1 MGVYIFRPLNPI
13 IECKATIIVK
23 KNHKINFKSVI
34 DKLSIVL
41 EMEKRHSDKTI
52 EKCSNL
58 FKLKLRYLIN
68 EEVEK
73 WSIQNNGSLFKKI
86 ILDLGEIT
94 FENFEQ
100 QFIYR
105 LERELKRKTHEFTK
119 NIKQNI
125 DNDLSASKLVKSTSK
140 ISSISQHNLMTS
152 NTLYSEQSVIENI
165 DNYLKHGS
173 WKSPALWQQI
183 KDVEFS
189 YWLIEHVN
197 LQPQKWLP
205 MLAKHC
211 LQPTGLSRLI
221 QICQPDVLSMLCQLF
236 TKITTSEFVNSQ
248 AIINTKVTPEKLSL
262 AAEYYLLH
270 QMRYINATQQV
281 KTALQDINN
290 LTPVKSVTGNGN
302 SPLTP
307 DILETNTLMDVAQS
321 FSQHSMQTHHQI
333 NPVQLNYGLVK
344 NSGEQKHPILQNED
358 QHKVALKSVSPEQ
371 VLSIQHGSDNT
382 IPPQLSPSALPISNA
397 GCMIL
402 WPLLPTF
409 FRSFDLLDQN
419 RFTNLEAQREAV
431 CLLDWLI
438 WGEEEI
444 PAWRLTLNKVIC
456 GLPINEN
463 TLWRTPEPKQQIAIN
478 QWLEKTIVQLPAWK
492 KMGTNDVRHLFL
504 QRSGEL
510 SELNGMTNI
519 HIKPEVYDALISEWP
534 WPINMASFSWLKQ
547 PITLTWL

>member
-34 DKLSIVL
+34 DKLSIVI
-41 EMEKRHSDKTI
+41 EMEKCHSEKTI

-58 FKLKLRYLIN
+58 FKSKLRYLIN

-73 WSIQNNGSLFKKI
+73 WLIQNNDSALKKI

-94 FENFEQ
+94 FEDFERK
-100 QFIYR
+100 FIYR
-105 LERELKRKTHEFTK
+105 LERELKNKTHEFTK

-125 DNDLSASKLVKSTSK
+125 DNDLSASIKIKSTSNM
-140 ISSISQHNLMTS
+140 SSMSQHNLMTF
-152 NTLYSEQSVIENI
+152 NTLHSEQSVLENI
-165 DNYLKHGS
+165 DNYLKHGG
-173 WKSPALWQQI
+173 WKSPDLRQQI
-183 KDVEFS
+183 KDIEFS

-236 TKITTSEFVNSQ
+236 TETTTSEFVNSQ
-248 AIINTKVTPEKLSL
+248 TIINTKVTPEKLSL
-262 AAEYYLLH
+262 AAEYYLLY

-290 LTPVKSVTGNGN
+290 LTPMKSVTGNGN
-302 SPLTP
+302 SPFTP

-321 FSQHSMQTHHQI
+321 FSQHSIQMHHQI
-333 NPVQLNYGLVK
+333 NPVQLNYDLVK

-358 QHKVALKSVSPEQ
+358 QHKIALKSAPPEQ

-382 IPPQLSPSALPISNA
+382 IYPQLSSLALPISNA

-419 RFTNLEAQREAV
+419 RFTRLEAQREAV
-431 CLLDWLI
+431 CLLAWLI

-456 GLPINEN
+456 GLPINDN

-492 KMGTNDVRHLFL
+492 KMGINDVRHLFL

-510 SELNGMTNI
+510 SELNGIANI
-519 HIKPEVYDALISEWP
+519 YIKPEVYDALLGEWP

-547 PITLTWL
+547 PITMTWL

>member
-1 MGVYIFRPLNPI
+1 M
-13 IECKATIIVK
+13 K

-41 EMEKRHSDKTI
+41 EMEKCHSDKII

-58 FKLKLRYLIN
+58 FKSKLRHLIN
-68 EEVEK
+68 EEVGK
-73 WSIQNNGSLFKKI
+73 WSIQKNGSLFKKI

-100 QFIYR
+100 QFICR
-105 LERELKRKTHEFTK
+105 LEIELKNKTHEFTQ

-125 DNDLSASKLVKSTSK
+125 DNDLFSSKVVKSMSK
-140 ISSISQHNLMTS
+140 IPSISQYYFMTS

-197 LQPQKWLP
+197 LQPQQWLP

-221 QICQPDVLSMLCQLF
+221 QICQPDVLSRLCQLF
-236 TKITTSEFVNSQ
+236 TETTTSECVNSQ
-248 AIINTKVTPEKLSL
+248 TIINTKVTPEKLSL

-290 LTPVKSVTGNGN
+290 LTPVKSVTGNSS

-307 DILETNTLMDVAQS
+307 DIFETNTLMGVAQS
-321 FSQHSMQTHHQI
+321 FSPHSMQTNYQI
-333 NPVQLNYGLVK
+333 NPIQLNYGLVK

-358 QHKVALKSVSPEQ
+358 QHKVALKSAPPEQ

-382 IPPQLSPSALPISNA
+382 IHPQLSPSVLPISNA

-419 RFTNLEAQREAV
+419 RFTRLEAQREAV

-456 GLPINEN
+456 GLPINDN

-492 KMGTNDVRHLFL
+492 KMGINDVRHLFL
-504 QRSGEL
+504 QRPGEL
-510 SELNGMTNI
+510 SELNGIANI
-519 HIKPEVYDALISEWP
+519 HIKPEVYDALLGEWP

-547 PITLTWL
+547 PITMTWL

>member
-41 EMEKRHSDKTI
+41 EMEKCHSDKII

-58 FKLKLRYLIN
+58 FKSKLRHLIN
-68 EEVEK
+68 EEVGK
-73 WSIQNNGSLFKKI
+73 WSIQKNGSLFKKI

-100 QFIYR
+100 QFICR
-105 LERELKRKTHEFTK
+105 LERELKNKTHDFTK

-125 DNDLSASKLVKSTSK
+125 DNDLSASRKVKSMSK
-140 ISSISQHNLMTS
+140 IPSISQYYFMTS
-152 NTLYSEQSVIENI
+152 KTLYSEQSVLENI

-173 WKSPALWQQI
+173 WKSPDLRQQV

-197 LQPQKWLP
+197 HQPQKWLP

-221 QICQPDVLSMLCQLF
+221 QICPPDVLSMLCQLF
-236 TKITTSEFVNSQ
+236 TETTTSECVNSQ
-248 AIINTKVTPEKLSL
+248 TIINTKVTPEKLSL

-307 DILETNTLMDVAQS
+307 DILETNILMGVAQS

-358 QHKVALKSVSPEQ
+358 QHKVALKSAPPEQ
-371 VLSIQHGSDNT
+371 VLPIQHGSDNT
-382 IPPQLSPSALPISNA
+382 IHPQLSPSVLPISNA

-419 RFTNLEAQREAV
+419 RFTRLEAQREAV

-438 WGEEEI
+438 WAEDEI
-444 PAWRLTLNKVIC
+444 PAWRLTLNKIIC
-456 GLPINEN
+456 GLPINDN
-463 TLWRTPEPKQQIAIN
+463 ALWHTPEPEQQIAIS

-492 KMGTNDVRHLFL
+492 KMGVNDVRYLFL

-547 PITLTWL
+547 PITMTWL